1 MVRDQCGS
9 AAGEVDL
16 LLVSPER
23 LNNPRFRD
31 EQLPAADA
39 AGLLVVDEA
48 HCISDWG
55 HDFRPDYRRI
65 RDLLVSMPVGRPVF
79 ATTAT
84 ANQRVVDDVEE
95 QLEAGGAEVR
105 TYRGSLSRESLR
117 LGVLPLP
124 TPEARLGWLTRHLGE
139 LEGSGIVY
147 ALTVAAAEDT
157 ATMLRDSGHDVRAY
171 TGRTDP
177 ADRLELER
185 RCGTTRSRRSSRPA
199 PWAWVS
205 TSPIW
210 VSWCTSVPRRRPSP
224 TTSRSAGPAARP
236 SGPTCCCCPHPRTA
250 RSGTTS
256 PRPQCR
262 GLPTPPPSSTH

>member
-1 MVRDQCGS
+1 MTINSANADEWGQINAAL

-31 EQLPAADA
+31 EQLPRLADA

-65 RDLLVSMPVGRPVF
+65 RDLLVSMPVGRPVL

-84 ANQRVVDDVEE
+84 ANQRVVDDVDE

-105 TYRGSLSRESLR
+105 TYRGSLSRASLR

-124 TPEARLGWLTRHLGE
+124 TPEARLGWLTTHLGE
-139 LEGSGIVY
+139 LRGQRHRLRADGRRSRGHRHD
-147 ALTVAAAEDT
+147 AA
-157 ATMLRDSGHDVRAY
+157 
-171 TGRTDP
+171 
-177 ADRLELER
+177 R
-185 RCGTTRSRRSSRPA
+185 RRSRRARLHRAHRPRRPA
-199 PWAWVS
+199 RA
-205 TSPIW
+205 
-210 VSWCTSVPRRRPSP
+210 R
-224 TTSRSAGPAARP
+224 AGPARQP
-236 SGPTCCCCPHPRTA
+236 GQ
-250 RSGTTS
+250 GTG
-256 PRPQCR
+256 RDERAGHGFRQA
-262 GLPTPPPSSTH
+262 